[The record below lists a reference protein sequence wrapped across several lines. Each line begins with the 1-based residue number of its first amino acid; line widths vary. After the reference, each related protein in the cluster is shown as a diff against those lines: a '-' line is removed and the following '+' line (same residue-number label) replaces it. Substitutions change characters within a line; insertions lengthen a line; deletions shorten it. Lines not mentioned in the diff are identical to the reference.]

1 LTPLETL
8 RGMTIWN
15 ALATF
20 TEQDLGT
27 IEVGKRA
34 DLTVVDRDLATS
46 SPEGLGKAKVV
57 ATFVNGERVH

>member
-1 LTPLETL
+1 
-8 RGMTIWN
+8 MTIWN

-20 TEQDLGT
+20 TEKDLGT

-46 SPEGLGKAKVV
+46 TPEGLRKANVV
-57 ATFVNGERVH
+57 ATFVNGERVY